1 MLQVL
6 QRGTVRGRCP
16 VIVQVDLLLG
26 LVGCD
31 HTVVREIS
39 LLEVA
44 QVILRTILIQA
55 RQVKNTVFH
64 LFFLVMILV
73 VLPTCTQVAL
83 HLVVNGS
90 LPRSRLR
97 FHHFRAL
104 TLDAACRATFL
115 PLMVCLCAVFHS
127 CHCLLLLL
135 VWGDIVD
142 LRTLVRS

>member
-127 CHCLLLLL
+127 CHSLLLLL

-142 LRTLVRS
+142 L